1 MNQVII
7 TGNLGKDAH
16 IHTTDRGEMA
26 YLSVAESDKWKDK
39 QGNWQEKTRWHNV
52 AVFADYLVRRCK
64 EQAKKGLVAHVVGKL
79 EYKTPEDGQKRGE
92 AYITARDVTFLEIPK
107 KETSESFEEGDGMGD
122 DFP

>member
-1 MNQVII
+1 M
-7 TGNLGKDAH
+7 
-16 IHTTDRGEMA
+16 
-26 YLSVAESDKWKDK
+26 
-39 QGNWQEKTRWHNV
+39 

-79 EYKTPEDGQKRGE
+79 EYKTPEDGQNRGE

-107 KETSESFEEGDGMGD
+107 RETSESFEEGHGMGD